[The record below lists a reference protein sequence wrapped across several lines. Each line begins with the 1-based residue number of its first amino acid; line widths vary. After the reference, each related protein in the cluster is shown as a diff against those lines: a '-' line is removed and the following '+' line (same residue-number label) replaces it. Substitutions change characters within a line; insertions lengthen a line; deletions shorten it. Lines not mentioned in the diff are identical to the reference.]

1 MFDAVIFDLDGTLI
15 DTESV
20 AMRTGRGVLSDMG
33 LIAGD
38 DLFHDLIGKD
48 GPSGQLLLRA
58 WFPQTD
64 VADLVRRWDAA
75 FHAALDGDVPLKPGA
90 REILELINL
99 PMALCTSSARESG
112 LRKLEM
118 AGLSRHFH
126 HVITR
131 DDVTAPK
138 PHPEPY
144 LLTAA
149 RLGVAPARCL
159 VFEDSETGARS
170 AREAGCVVVQVPD
183 ILPTEGV
190 HANHVAEN
198 LLEGARL
205 AGVI

>member
-20 AMRTGRGVLSDMG
+20 AMRTGRGILAEME
-33 LIAGD
+33 LEAGD
-38 DLFHDLIGKD
+38 DLFHALIGKD

-58 WFPQTD
+58 RFPQAD
-64 VADLVRRWDAA
+64 VAALVQRWDAA

-90 REILELINL
+90 KELLERIDL

-118 AGLSRHFH
+118 AGLSQHFV

-144 LLTAA
+144 LLTAE
-149 RLGVAPARCL
+149 RLGVTPARCL
-159 VFEDSETGARS
+159 VFEDSETGAQS
-170 AREAGCVVVQVPD
+170 ARMAGCVVVQVPD
-183 ILPTEGV
+183 ILPTAGL
-190 HANHVAEN
+190 HADHVAGS